1 MRLMQ
6 SRENVGL
13 VLTIEELIN
22 TDVALIVNKLQEY
35 IEHIGYKKSRE
46 ENITFNQRDAWNI
59 EIRFLQQQLRM
70 SSMDRNTFILLE
82 YMLPGENTERPDALI
97 LLKNELYSL
106 EFKTIGKIIKKEY
119 ATQFIDYKTILNEYH
134 QQCIESDIKVHSNL
148 IMCNCN
154 EADIMWEEGVRN
166 KLDDEDIAAVIG
178 CDKFQDLL
186 SSMLDKEAMNYDEVN
201 TWINSKRARSK
212 KIWDQGLEIKNALV
226 SSGTSELYSKVKT
239 IPYSDLRAAQDK
251 INDLL
256 KNDEKQIIFVSGVP
270 GAGKTLIGML
280 TLFGALGDRKR
291 ARYYTGNG
299 ALKDVLSN
307 LMDCRDISIFTSFRR
322 NFISGND
329 ICNEQVLIFD
339 EAQRFWDGTTNKLGY
354 TDAQGVL
361 NARYGENVSIV
372 CLIGNGQK
380 PMSGEAG
387 IEAWIEPLKSDHSWK
402 VYAPKIHEHEFEG
415 VDAMFYEDLYLN
427 VAKRQH
433 FVDLSK
439 WVEAV
444 LKGDLEKAKRE
455 LEIINSEKAEDKF
468 GILLTRSLSNL
479 YNKNSNGKCKLEQHK
494 VKRGRD
500 YLFGL
505 LCSSKNKM
513 EEMAALTNGIIWQ
526 KWNSSTRKYDTNTYI
541 ENKDA
546 HKWYDGECC
555 NTDNIKI
562 ATETF
567 CQGLEVDLPIIFFGG
582 DYLVKKNGDKFERVI
597 NPSNYAK
604 KKYGDEI
611 ENIMEDTY
619 RILLTR
625 ATEEMIIV
633 IPETLDHR
641 FDDTF
646 NFFKG
651 MGIKVF

>member
-1 MRLMQ
+1 MQ